1 MAAELDLMILKDDS
15 LFRSFLQVEMEYE
28 IGGRSHN
35 TAILTF
41 LDVETAEA
49 AICK

>member
-1 MAAELDLMILKDDS
+1 MEDELELMILNDS
-15 LFRSFLQVEMEYE
+15 SLSRSFLQVEMEYE

-41 LDVETAEA
+41 VNIESAEA
-49 AICK
+49 AICE